1 MEMLIHPQFIKRHGR
16 IKFEIKAVEKS
27 FYISKDH
34 LLIYFK
40 IQAGKIFCILIEID
54 EEIIIL
60 DVGFIN

>member
-1 MEMLIHPQFIKRHGR
+1 MVAIN
-16 IKFEIKAVEKS
+16 FEIKPVEKS
-27 FYISKDH
+27 VYISKDH

-40 IQAGKIFCILIEID
+40 IEAGIIFCILIEID

>member
-1 MEMLIHPQFIKRHGR
+1 MVG

-34 LLIYFK
+34 LLFFFK
-40 IQAGKIFCILIEID
+40 IQAGKMFCILIEID